1 MADSDQRFREEL
13 LEATVTRLESEV
25 ARVSKELAEVRALMK
40 DERSSLL
47 EPRADAPTRVV
58 PPPAPPALTEPPPA
72 WARVEPEP
80 PPPAPPMR
88 PPAPPMQPP
97 APPMQ
102 PPAPPPPPP
111 TPPSPPPPPRRTL
124 GELAHDWDL
133 VGARGFAIAGGA
145 VMAFGIGLF
154 FVLASNRGWIDDR
167 ARVALGAVASALA
180 FGGGFF
186 LRARFG
192 QYWAAL
198 AAVGAGIAGAYATL
212 AAAAARYDL
221 VPDALALPL
230 AGVIAAVA
238 TVVAVRW
245 RSQTIAALGLI
256 GAALAPA
263 LQALDVVLTWES
275 TAFAVIVLLAA
286 GAVAIPLR
294 WRELLISISV
304 IVGLQVE
311 WLIADGGGP
320 VAGVVAV
327 AAAFALGL
335 LAFAV
340 GLQLA
345 RRQQLVDPLALTYS
359 LGAFA
364 VVLLAAVQVFD
375 PGTDRGIAL
384 LAAAAIWAA
393 VFGALQW
400 RKLEDLALAVGVSA
414 LALAAVGTADVLVG
428 GTLTLVWA
436 AEAVVLAVVARQ
448 LGDVR
453 LRAMAIAYAALAG
466 VHALVTDARLDFLFD
481 RNAEHVEGVLPLA
494 AAAIAAAACGLLAP
508 ASYVERTEEGL
519 LAFVRKLRL
528 ALERH
533 KRGVAEALCFT
544 AAAFGTLAGSFAF
557 VAASF
562 ESGHVAASVL
572 AAIVGAFV
580 LAAAGMRRAVE
591 LAVASFTWLAVVLL
605 EAFAFDV
612 PEFTRTS
619 FEATSTGFGETS
631 TGGWSVLAAAA
642 GMLGGAYAYRLL
654 DPTQRYADVVHGAA
668 CVVTAV
674 SAWVAVAELTDTEWI
689 GGLGYLAAA
698 LVYGALAAAVF
709 TRPGFRDASTT
720 LWAVGVVFL
729 VFAEGLLITDSV
741 GRIAAIAATGLAL
754 GALARIVDEVRLWL
768 GGGIVVLLTTAV
780 ALLVEV
786 QPWLEEGQLE
796 LRVAIA
802 SAACALA
809 AFGLAALVWRDR
821 DLRDFSTILWSAGIL
836 AVLATERVLVDDLRW
851 TAFVVALTGAV
862 LAALA
867 QPLGESRLWL
877 AGGAVAGMT
886 TAVVVIGLTPPS
898 HLFEASA
905 SPGAA
910 LWVLAACIVAL
921 VALALTAPG
930 EDVRVPIGAVAGGLA
945 LYAVSLG
952 ILELA
957 ERLSSASVETDFE
970 RGHVA
975 VSALWALVGLG
986 LLVAGLLRSSRTV
999 RYAGL
1004 ALFGISLA
1012 KIFLFDLAELSS
1024 VTRAF
1029 SFIFVGA
1036 LLLAG
1041 GFFLQRL
1048 SDRLGQHAPE
1058 DGAAT

>member
-1 MADSDQRFREEL
+1 MADDAGQRFRAEF
-13 LEATVTRLESEV
+13 LEGTLTRLESEL
-25 ARVSKELAEVRALMK
+25 ARVSREMAEVRRLM
-40 DERSSLL
+40 DLQHAR
-47 EPRADAPTRVV
+47 PAMPQADAPARVT
-58 PPPAPPALTEPPPA
+58 PPVEPAPLTRPA
-72 WARVEPEP
+72 
-80 PPPAPPMR
+80 PMR
-88 PPAPPMQPP
+88 PPAPPVRPP
-97 APPMQ
+97 AP
-102 PPAPPPPPP
+102 APPPP
-111 TPPSPPPPPRRTL
+111 TPPSPPPPPRRSL
-124 GELAHDWDL
+124 AELAHDWDL

-145 VMAFGIGLF
+145 VLAFGIGLF
-154 FVLASNRGWIDDR
+154 FVLASNRGWIDER
-167 ARVALGAVASALA
+167 ARVALGAIASMLA
-180 FGGGFF
+180 FGGGLF

-230 AGVIAAVA
+230 AGAIAAGA

-286 GAVAIPLR
+286 GAVSVPRR

-311 WLIADGGGP
+311 WLILDGGGP
-320 VAGVVAV
+320 LAGVVAV

-335 LAFAV
+335 LAVAV

-345 RRQQLVDPLALTYS
+345 SRQGLVDPLALTYA

-364 VVLLAAVQVFD
+364 VVLLAAAQVLEA
-375 PGTDRGIAL
+375 GTDRGIAL

-393 VFGALQW
+393 VFGALQR
-400 RKLEDLALAVGVSA
+400 RKLEDLALAVGASA

-436 AEAVVLAVVARQ
+436 AEAVVLAIVARQ
-448 LGDVR
+448 LGDAR
-453 LRAMAIAYAALAG
+453 LRVMAIAYAALAG
-466 VHALVTDARLDFLFD
+466 LHALVTDARLDFLFD
-481 RNAEHVEGVLPLA
+481 PNAEHIDGVLPLA

-508 ASYVERTEEGL
+508 SSYAERTEEGL
-519 LAFVRKLRL
+519 LAFVRGVRL

-533 KRGVAEALCFT
+533 ERGITEALCFT
-544 AAAFGTLAGSFAF
+544 AAALGTLAGAFAF
-557 VAASF
+557 VASSF
-562 ESGHVAASVL
+562 ESGHVAASFL
-572 AAIVGAFV
+572 AAGVGAAV

-591 LAVASFTWLAVVLL
+591 LAVAAFTWLAVVLI

-612 PEFTRTS
+612 PELSRTS
-619 FEATSTGFGETS
+619 FEATPTGFGDTS

-642 GMLGGAYAYRLL
+642 GILGGAYAYRLL
-654 DPTQRYADVVHGAA
+654 DAGRQYADVVHGAA
-668 CVVTAV
+668 GVVAAV
-674 SAWVAVAELTDTEWI
+674 SAWIAVAELTEKEWI

-698 LVYGALAAAVF
+698 LTYAALAAAVF

-720 LWAVGVVFL
+720 LWAIGVVFL
-729 VFAEGLLITDSV
+729 VFAEGLLVTDSV
-741 GRIAAIAATGLAL
+741 ARIVAIAATGLAL

-768 GGGIVVLLTTAV
+768 AGGIVVLLTTAV

-796 LRVAIA
+796 LRGAIA
-802 SAACALA
+802 SGACALA

-821 DLRDFSTILWSAGIL
+821 DLRDFSTILWSAGIV
-836 AVLATERVLVDDLRW
+836 AVLATERVLMDDLRW
-851 TAFVVALTGAV
+851 TAFVTALTGAV

-867 QPLGESRLWL
+867 EPLGESRLWR
-877 AGGAVAGMT
+877 AGAVVAGAT
-886 TAVVVIGLTPPS
+886 TAVVLLEFTPQS

-910 LWVLAACIVAL
+910 LWVLAACVGSL
-921 VALALTAPG
+921 VAVAFTATDD
-930 EDVRVPIGAVAGGLA
+930 ELRVPIGAVAGGLA
-945 LYAVSLG
+945 LYAASLG

-957 ERLSSASVETDFE
+957 ELFSTASVETDFE

-986 LLVAGLLRSSRTV
+986 LLVAGLLRGSTAV

-1004 ALFGISLA
+1004 ALFGVSLA
-1012 KIFLFDLAELSS
+1012 KIFLYDLAELSS
-1024 VTRAF
+1024 ITRAF

-1048 SDRLGQHAPE
+1048 SGSLGPRAAE
-1058 DGAAT
+1058 DG

>member
-1 MADSDQRFREEL
+1 MTGSDERYRAEF
-13 LEATVTRLESEV
+13 LEATVTRLEGEL
-25 ARVSKELAEVRALMK
+25 ARVSRELAEVRALM
-40 DERSSLL
+40 DAERSR
-47 EPRADAPTRVV
+47 PAAPQKEAPARVS
-58 PPPAPPALTEPPPA
+58 PPPVPPALKEPSPA
-72 WARVEPEP
+72 WARIEPDGP
-80 PPPAPPMR
+80 PSPPPMRPPAPPMR

-97 APPMQ
+97 APP
-102 PPAPPPPPP
+102 PPPPG
-111 TPPSPPPPPRRTL
+111 PPPPPRRTL

-167 ARVALGAVASALA
+167 TRVALGATASALA
-180 FGGGFF
+180 FGGGLI

-192 QYWAAL
+192 QYWTAL
-198 AAVGAGIAGAYATL
+198 AAVGAGIAGGYATL

-230 AGVIAAVA
+230 AGAIAAGA

-245 RSQTIAALGLI
+245 RSQLIAALGLI

-263 LQALDVVLTWES
+263 LQALDVELTWES

-294 WRELLISISV
+294 WRELLISISA

-311 WLIADGGGP
+311 WLILAAGGSE
-320 VAGVVAV
+320 VGVVAV
-327 AAAFALGL
+327 TAAFVLGL
-335 LAFAV
+335 LAFGV

-345 RRQQLVDPLALTYS
+345 SRRPLVDPLSLTYS

-364 VVLLAAVQVFD
+364 VVLLAAVQLFE
-375 PGTDRGIAL
+375 PGTDRGITL
-384 LAAAAIWAA
+384 LVAAAIWAA
-393 VFGALQW
+393 VFAALQW

-436 AEAVVLAVVARQ
+436 AEAVVLAIVARQ
-448 LGDVR
+448 LADAR
-453 LRAMAIAYAALAG
+453 LRAMAIAYAALAAA
-466 VHALVTDARLDFLFD
+466 HALVTDARLDLLFD

-494 AAAIAAAACGLLAP
+494 AAAIAAAACGLLPP
-508 ASYVERTEEGL
+508 ASYAERTEEGL
-519 LAFVRKLRL
+519 LAFVRGLRL
-528 ALERH
+528 ALERYE
-533 KRGVAEALCFT
+533 RGVAEALCFT
-544 AAAFGTLAGSFAF
+544 AAALATLAGSFAF

-562 ESGHVAASVL
+562 ESGHIAASVL
-572 AAIVGAFV
+572 AAIVGAVV

-591 LAVASFTWLAVVLL
+591 LAVAAFAWLGIVLV

-612 PEFTRTS
+612 PELTRTS
-619 FEATSTGFGETS
+619 FEAAPTGFGETS
-631 TGGWSVLAAAA
+631 PGGWSVLAAAV
-642 GMLGGAYAYRLL
+642 GTLGGAYAYRLL
-654 DPTQRYADVVHGAA
+654 DPDRRYADVVHGAA
-668 CVVTAV
+668 GLVAAV
-674 SAWVAVAELTDTEWI
+674 SAWIAVAELTDTEWI
-689 GGLGYLAAA
+689 GGLGYFAAA
-698 LVYGALAAAVF
+698 LVYGALAAAIF

-720 LWAVGVVFL
+720 LWAIGVLFL
-729 VFAEGLLITDSV
+729 VFAEALLVTDSV
-741 GRIAAIAATGLAL
+741 ARIVAIAVTGLAL

-768 GGGIVVLLTTAV
+768 AGGVVVFLTTAV
-780 ALLVEV
+780 TLLVEV

-809 AFGLAALVWRDR
+809 AFGLAALVWRDQ
-821 DLRDFSTILWSAGIL
+821 DLRNLSTILWSAGIVAL
-836 AVLATERVLVDDLRW
+836 LATERVLMDDLRW

-867 QPLGESRLWL
+867 QPLRESRLWR
-877 AGGAVAGMT
+877 AGAVVAGAT
-886 TAVVVIGLTPPS
+886 TAVVLIELTPPS

-910 LWVLAACIVAL
+910 LWVLAGCVA
-921 VALALTAPG
+921 ALFAVALTAPDD
-930 EDVRVPIGAVAGGLA
+930 ELRVPIAAVAGGLG
-945 LYAVSLG
+945 LYAASLAT
-952 ILELA
+952 LELA

-986 LLVAGLLRSSRTV
+986 LLVAGLLRRSSAV

-1004 ALFGISLA
+1004 ALFGVSLA

-1024 VTRAF
+1024 IARAF

-1048 SDRLGQHAPE
+1048 SDRLGPRGAE
-1058 DGAAT
+1058 DGV